1 MKKRLLVS
9 CTILFAF
16 LLVSVNLSVTTSVA
30 SAAPAPEIKAKV
42 LKGVGSFRKDGTLGD
57 SFDLFANKLKEKSKG
72 ALTLNWIGS
81 SEAIPQADQP
91 TAVKNG
97 VIDFHFAAFS
107 AYEKVLPVTI
117 GAPLNQH
124 TPMEDRKN
132 GVYDFWTKAFEGFGV
147 RYLGVSHSPGN
158 YYFFLKKPIKNPKTD
173 FKGMKLRTS
182 NTYVAFIRALGA
194 VPVTVPTDETY
205 SALQTGLVDGSG
217 WVCDSFDGL
226 KGYEVLKY
234 WVDHPFYQATTT
246 MLINLKTWNSLD
258 KAAQAIFNQAAM
270 ETEAERWAAL
280 RAQDAV
286 YFKEF
291 KTKGMSPITFTAE
304 DAKWYLQTGRDAKWA
319 EAKGKVSDQDY
330 ATMQK
335 LFTKP

>member
-1 MKKRLLVS
+1 MKKCLLVS
-9 CTILFAF
+9 CVILLAF
-16 LLVSVNLSVTTSVA
+16 LLVPLETP
-30 SAAPAPEIKAKV
+30 AAPASPVPEIKAKV
-42 LKGVGSFRKDGTLGD
+42 FKGVGSFRKDGTLSD

-107 AYEKVLPVTI
+107 SYERVLPITI
-117 GAPLNQH
+117 GAPLNQY
-124 TPMEDRKN
+124 TPMEDHKN
-132 GVYDFWTKAFEGFGV
+132 GVYEFWTKVFEGFGLH
-147 RYLGVSHSPGN
+147 YLGIPHSPGS
-158 YYFFLKKPIKNPKTD
+158 YYFFLKKPIKNPKED

-182 NTYVAFIRALGA
+182 NTYVAFIKALGA

-234 WVDHPFYQATTT
+234 WIDHPFYQANTT
-246 MLINLKTWNSLD
+246 MLINLKVWNSLD
-258 KAAQAIFNQAAM
+258 KAAQNIFNQVVM
-270 ETEAERWAAL
+270 ETEQERWTDL
-280 RAQDAV
+280 RTQDAA
-286 YFKEF
+286 YFKIF
-291 KTKGMSPITFTAE
+291 KEKGMTPIKFSAG
-304 DAKWYLQTGRDAKWA
+304 DAKWYIQTGTDAKWA
-319 EAKGKVSDQDY
+319 EAKGKVSEQDY

>member
-9 CTILFAF
+9 CMILLAF
-16 LLVSVNLSVTTSVA
+16 LLVSFETSVA
-30 SAAPAPEIKAKV
+30 PASPAPEIKPRV

-107 AYEKVLPVTI
+107 AYERVLPVTI

-132 GVYDFWTKAFEGFGV
+132 GIYEFWSKAFEGFGV
-147 RYLGVSHSPGN
+147 RYFGISHSPGN
-158 YYFFLKKPIKNPKTD
+158 YYFFLKKPIKNPKED

-182 NTYVAFIRALGA
+182 NTYVAFIKALGA
-194 VPVTVPTDETY
+194 VPVTVPTNETY

-217 WVCDSFDGL
+217 WVCDSFDVL

-234 WVDHPFYQATTT
+234 WIDHPFYQANTT
-246 MLINLKTWNSLD
+246 MLVNLKVWNSLE
-258 KAAQAIFNQAAM
+258 KAAQDLLNQVAM
-270 ETEAERWAAL
+270 EAEAERWTAL
-280 RAQDAV
+280 RAQDAA
-286 YFKEF
+286 YFKTFRE
-291 KTKGMSPITFTAE
+291 KGMSPVTFSAE
-304 DAKWYLQTGRDAKWA
+304 DAKWYIQTGNNAKWA
-319 EAKGKVSDQDY
+319 EAKEKVKEQDY

-335 LFTKP
+335 LFAKP